1 MNDDLNAPISMSLKL
16 KEEMNNLPL
25 LDVLIDG
32 DGFSLNIDQL
42 KTFAKNMKKEVIGSS
57 SFSFPS

>member
-1 MNDDLNAPISMSLKL
+1 LNDDLNAPISMSLKL

>member
-1 MNDDLNAPISMSLKL
+1 MSLKL